1 MIRMISYVTTSSRE
15 QNRISR
21 KHIQYV
27 ALMCCCSGF
36 VAMHSN
42 SVSNRSV
49 NSGINIGSLRHEHD
63 DNVPQTLEQGD
74 LLVRSHTK
82 LR

>member
-1 MIRMISYVTTSSRE
+1 MNNISIASKMISYVTAFARP
-15 QNRISR
+15 QNHIGR

-27 ALMCCCSGF
+27 ALLCCLGF
-36 VAMHSN
+36 VALHSML
-42 SVSNRSV
+42 
-49 NSGINIGSLRHEHD
+49 GINIGSLRHEHD